1 MSKNENYDKTVYDLI
16 NSVLNQI
23 NILQRSYEEL
33 KEDQKNYQDITINKY
48 YNCPINY
55 GDHGYAR
62 GENEKELDKQ

>member
-16 NSVLNQI
+16 DSVLNQI
-23 NILQRSYEEL
+23 NILQRTYEEL
-33 KEDQKNYQDITINKY
+33 REDQKNYQDITINKY

-62 GENEKELDKQ
+62 GENEKELGK